1 MDLEIDIM
9 DKWAD
14 KGLFEELS
22 TRDYDSLSEEEKGL
36 LEQLTIEY
44 DAEFGYFED
53 D

>member
-1 MDLEIDIM
+1 M

-14 KGLFEELS
+14 EELFEELS
-22 TRDYDSLSEEEKGL
+22 ARDYDSLTEQEKEL

-44 DAEFGYFED
+44 DAECGYFYYED

>member
-1 MDLEIDIM
+1 M

-14 KGLFEELS
+14 EALFEGLS
-22 TRDYDSLSEEEKGL
+22 ARDYDSLSEKEKGL

-44 DAEFGYFED
+44 DAEFGYIED